1 MTIPYGPILVVEDVP
16 NVLEL
21 LDVMLR
27 FKGYPVVTARNGQEA
42 LECIQKEAPALVIT
56 DILMPK
62 MDGYA
67 LAHRLRSNPQTR
79 HIPLIFLSATYL
91 TPEDKQFA
99 ISIGAVRFI
108 EKPIDREEFLLTVAE
123 LLTQEPEAVPE
134 PLGEREF
141 YNGYRERLEHKL
153 RHKNTQ
159 IARTRHLLETL
170 PEDQRPAFET
180 LLKQAGRDREEIE
193 AELNQIRQILDAP
206 RSPKS

>member
-1 MTIPYGPILVVEDVP
+1 MNIPYGPILVVEDVP

-21 LDVMLR
+21 LDVTLR

-42 LECIQKEAPALVIT
+42 LDLIKSEPPSLVIT

-79 HIPLIFLSATYL
+79 HIPLIFLSATYV

-108 EKPIDREEFLLTVAE
+108 EKPIDTEEFLLTVAE
-123 LLTQEPEAVPE
+123 LLTQAPEPTPE

-159 IARTRHLLETL
+159 IARTEHLLDTL
-170 PEDQRPAFET
+170 PSNQRPAFEA
-180 LLKQAGRDREEIE
+180 LLQQARRDRDEIQV
-193 AELNQIRQILDAP
+193 ELDEIHQILAEYK
-206 RSPKS
+206 RSKS